1 MKHVRAWWPFT
12 LLIFGWGINA
22 IIWAPQ
28 LTYVKYAHNNWTMVG
43 IQLLH
48 SGTIIVFFDCPVD
61 DRGCFNAADL

>member
-1 MKHVRAWWPFT
+1 MGDIFMKHVRAWWPFT

-48 SGTIIVFFDCPVD
+48 SGTIIVF
-61 DRGCFNAADL
+61 